1 MPTVAMGPDGTPKLS
16 FSSQDDFISW
26 LNLAIFPVAYQ
37 YGYRF
42 SLEPLPKN
50 DVAVDRV

>member
-1 MPTVAMGPDGTPKLS
+1 MPSVAMGPNGMPQLA

-26 LNLAIFPVAYQ
+26 LNAAIFPVAHQ

-50 DVAVDRV
+50 DVAVDRL